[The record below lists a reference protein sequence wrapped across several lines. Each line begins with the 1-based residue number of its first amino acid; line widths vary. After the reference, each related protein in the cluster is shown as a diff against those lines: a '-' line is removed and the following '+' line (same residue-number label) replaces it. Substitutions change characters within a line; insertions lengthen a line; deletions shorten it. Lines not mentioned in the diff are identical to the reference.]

1 MLIISSSFR
10 GISYEKVLLN
20 LFKVYVDPANL
31 ILVINSDDYEEKYF
45 TKLLN
50 SPYVHQSS
58 SNSNEREKVYL
69 SGGIQFISTQVLVL
83 DLLKNKIPAELIT
96 GIFVFRAHK
105 IIESCQEAFALR
117 LYRQKNKT
125 GFIKAFTSSVESFT
139 FGYGHVEK
147 VMRNL
152 FVRDL
157 FLWPRFHAVIQKN
170 LKTYEPISVEFSI
183 SLTPKMTQIQN
194 HLLDLMNFIVK
205 ELKRINPL
213 VDLEEVTVENCVT
226 KKFQKILQ
234 TQLDTIWNQLNEKT
248 KLLIADLKT
257 LRSLML

>member
-1 MLIISSSFR
+1 M
-10 GISYEKVLLN
+10 N

-31 ILVINSDDYEEKYF
+31 VLVLNCDDYEEKYF

-50 SPYVHQSS
+50 SPHVRQA
-58 SNSNEREKVYL
+58 SNNGNEREKVYL

-83 DLLKNKIPAELIT
+83 DLLKGRIPTELIT
-96 GIFVFRAHK
+96 GIFVLRAHK

-117 LYRQKNKT
+117 LFRQKNKT
-125 GFIKAFTSSVESFT
+125 GFIKAFTSSAESFS

-147 VMRNL
+147 VMRNI

-157 FLWPRFHAVIQKN
+157 FLWPRFHALIQKN
-170 LKTYEPISVEFSI
+170 LKTYEPVSVEFSI
-183 SLTPKMTQIQN
+183 PLTLKMTQIQT
-194 HLLDLMNFIVK
+194 HLLDLMNFNVK

-234 TQLDTIWNQLNEKT
+234 SQLDTIWNQLSAKT
-248 KLLIADLKT
+248 KLLITDLKV

>member
-1 MLIISSSFR
+1 M
-10 GISYEKVLLN
+10 
-20 LFKVYVDPANL
+20 DPANL
-31 ILVINSDDYEEKYF
+31 VLVLNCDDYEEKYF

-50 SPYVHQSS
+50 SPHVRQA
-58 SNSNEREKVYL
+58 SNNGNEREKVYL

-83 DLLKNKIPAELIT
+83 DLLKGRIPTELIT
-96 GIFVFRAHK
+96 GIFVLRAHK

-117 LYRQKNKT
+117 LFRQKNKT
-125 GFIKAFTSSVESFT
+125 GFIKAFTSSAESFS

-147 VMRNL
+147 VMRNI

-157 FLWPRFHAVIQKN
+157 FLWPRFHALIQKN
-170 LKTYEPISVEFSI
+170 LKTYEPVSVEFSI
-183 SLTPKMTQIQN
+183 PLTLKMTQIQT
-194 HLLDLMNFIVK
+194 HLLDLMNFNVK

-234 TQLDTIWNQLNEKT
+234 SQLDTIWNQLSAKT
-248 KLLIADLKT
+248 KLLITDLKV

>member
-1 MLIISSSFR
+1 ML
-10 GISYEKVLLN
+10 VL
-20 LFKVYVDPANL
+20 
-31 ILVINSDDYEEKYF
+31 NSDDYEENYY

-50 SPYVHQSS
+50 SPHVRQAST
-58 SNSNEREKVYL
+58 NANEREKVYL
-69 SGGIQFISTQVLVL
+69 SGGLQFISTQILVL
-83 DLLKNKIPAELIT
+83 DLLKGKIPAELIT
-96 GIFVFRAHK
+96 GIFVLRAHQ

-125 GFIKAFTSSVESFT
+125 GFIKAFTNSAEAFT

-157 FLWPRFHAVIQKN
+157 FLWPRFHALIQKT
-170 LKTYEPISVEFSI
+170 LKPYEPISVEFSVPL
-183 SLTPKMTQIQN
+183 STKMTQIQT
-194 HLLDLMNFIVK
+194 HLLDLMNLTVK
-205 ELKRINPL
+205 ELKRINPTL
-213 VDLEEVTVENCVT
+213 ELEEVTVENCIT

-234 TQLDTIWNQLNEKT
+234 SQLDMVWNQLNAKT
-248 KLLIADLKT
+248 KLLITDLKI

>member
-1 MLIISSSFR
+1 M
-10 GISYEKVLLN
+10 LLN
-20 LFKVYVDPANL
+20 LFKVFVDPANL
-31 ILVINSDDYEEKYF
+31 VLVLNCDDYEEKYF

-50 SPYVHQSS
+50 SPHVRQA
-58 SNSNEREKVYL
+58 SNNGNEREKVYL

-83 DLLKNKIPAELIT
+83 DLLKGRIPTELIT
-96 GIFVFRAHK
+96 GIFVLRAHK

-117 LYRQKNKT
+117 LFRQKNKT
-125 GFIKAFTSSVESFT
+125 GFIKAFTSSAESFS

-147 VMRNL
+147 VMRNI

-157 FLWPRFHAVIQKN
+157 FLWPRFHALIQKN
-170 LKTYEPISVEFSI
+170 LKTYEPVSVEFSI
-183 SLTPKMTQIQN
+183 PLTLKMTQIQT
-194 HLLDLMNFIVK
+194 HLLDLMNFNVK

-234 TQLDTIWNQLNEKT
+234 SQLDTIWNQLSAKT
-248 KLLIADLKT
+248 KLLITDLKV